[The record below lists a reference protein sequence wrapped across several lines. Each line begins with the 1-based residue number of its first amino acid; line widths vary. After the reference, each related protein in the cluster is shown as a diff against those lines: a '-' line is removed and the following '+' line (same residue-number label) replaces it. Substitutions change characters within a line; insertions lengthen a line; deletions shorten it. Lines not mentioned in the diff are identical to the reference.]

1 MLKKAKTLNSK
12 IMKNQMKSLSTIYAD
27 FESTLVP
34 EDNEQQNSEE
44 SYTNKYQKH
53 IAYSYGYKLCVDNTF
68 I

>member
-1 MLKKAKTLNSK
+1 
-12 IMKNQMKSLSTIYAD
+12 MKNQMKSLSTIYAD

-44 SYTNKYQKH
+44 SHTNKYQKH